1 MRTSAYKEA
10 PTPPWKRTA
19 EHRAAEHRATEHVT
33 RDPTHDEGFDTAS
46 NWERLRAELH
56 DFEEDSS
63 LPDDP
68 YTIEP

>member
-19 EHRAAEHRATEHVT
+19 EHRATEHVT
-33 RDPTHDEGFDTAS
+33 RDPAHDEGFDTAS